1 MCDHCIECRVSS
13 MDGNV
18 NCVRCEGEGVGSGS
32 STAHTTTTDLTN
44 ADGLEDCYEKVN
56 KNKIYKFLKKV
67 TTAENVDLNQN
78 LLLLLLS
85 FKFHPLNHAINSY

>member
-1 MCDHCIECRVSS
+1 MQNVMFSNHLRDTMCDHCIECRVSS

-44 ADGLEDCYEKVN
+44 ADGLEDCYEKVSP
-56 KNKIYKFLKKV
+56 NKIY
-67 TTAENVDLNQN
+67 
-78 LLLLLLS
+78 
-85 FKFHPLNHAINSY
+85 HI

>member
-1 MCDHCIECRVSS
+1 MFSNHLRDTMCDHCIECRVSS

-44 ADGLEDCYEKVN
+44 ADGLEDCYEKVHQ
-56 KNKIYKFLKKV
+56 NKI
-67 TTAENVDLNQN
+67 QN
-78 LLLLLLS
+78 
-85 FKFHPLNHAINSY
+85 I